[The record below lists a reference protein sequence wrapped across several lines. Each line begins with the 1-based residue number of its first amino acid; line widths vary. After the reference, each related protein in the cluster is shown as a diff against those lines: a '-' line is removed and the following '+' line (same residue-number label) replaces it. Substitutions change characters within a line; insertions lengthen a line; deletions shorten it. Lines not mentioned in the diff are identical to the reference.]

1 MFIVVS
7 VENSSSDQNID
18 DTVTTIATNPI
29 YMHVYTI
36 ALYFIELTRL
46 LNIQLVASM
55 IQK

>member
-1 MFIVVS
+1 MFVVVS
-7 VENSSSDQNID
+7 VENSSIDQNID
-18 DTVTTIATNPI
+18 DTVTTIATNSK